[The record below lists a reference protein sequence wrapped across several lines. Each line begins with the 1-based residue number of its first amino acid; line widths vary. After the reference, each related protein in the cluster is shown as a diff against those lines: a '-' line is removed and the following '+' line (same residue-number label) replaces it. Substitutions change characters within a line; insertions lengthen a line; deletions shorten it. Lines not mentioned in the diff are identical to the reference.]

1 MEQCKWHTR
10 SQACCVI
17 DHENK
22 KTYLAGIPDS
32 FKIEMKQQLDLISSI
47 SQDSLLK
54 LLQYVVVEVTSATEY
69 IGKRKGRRDK

>member
-1 MEQCKWHTR
+1 
-10 SQACCVI
+10 
-17 DHENK
+17 
-22 KTYLAGIPDS
+22 
-32 FKIEMKQQLDLISSI
+32 MKQQLDLISSI